1 MGTAYDYLAWRGDLT
16 FREAPLNEVD
26 CLLLSVISYL
36 DFQDIVPTSH
46 TDGTISM
53 MAAANAFLAR
63 HPDPKKQA
71 MGVLIPR
78 EIVKVFFEMKNTKR
92 FRNVEMKGYVNVIDP
107 ENEIQFS
114 AVTFLLGNGSAVV
127 TYRGTDDT
135 LVGWKED
142 MNMCF
147 LPVVPAQIKAVEYL
161 QSVADAYAGSLVLT
175 GHSKGGNLAVYAA
188 VHSER
193 AIRERIT
200 DVFSNDGPGF
210 GKSILDDPVY
220 LEMRPMIRSI
230 VPQSSIVGMLL
241 EHDENYTVVK
251 SRQKNGFLQHNGL
264 SWEILGG
271 EFVRLKEI
279 SNESKNTDRT
289 VNQWIRDMTPEQR
302 EEFAEAVYQLFSVE
316 GVKTLTDLVAVRK
329 KWLAHSKQLDPKVHE
344 TIQKMISALV
354 ALNAKN
360 TLGGIFKGK
369 AKASVPTES
378 AVSPV
383 DGVSADSAK

>member
-1 MGTAYDYLAWRGDLT
+1 MGTVYDYLDWRGDLT

-26 CLLLSVISYL
+26 CLLFSVISYL
-36 DFQDIVPTSH
+36 NFEGIVPEAH
-46 TDGTISM
+46 TDGTISI
-53 MAAANAFLAR
+53 MAAANGFLAR
-63 HPDPKKQA
+63 YPDPKKQA
-71 MGVLIPR
+71 MGMLIPR
-78 EIVKVFFEMKNTKR
+78 EIVKVFYKMKNTKR
-92 FRNVEMKGYVNVIDP
+92 FRNVEMKAFVNVIDL
-107 ENEIQFS
+107 EHEIQFS

-147 LPVVPAQIKAVEYL
+147 LPVVPAQEKAVTYL
-161 QSVADAYAGSLVLT
+161 HEAAEAYDGRLVLT

-188 VHSER
+188 VHAER
-193 AIRERIT
+193 VVRDRIT
-200 DVFSNDGPGF
+200 DVFSNDAPGF
-210 GKSILDDPVY
+210 GKSILNDPVY
-220 LEMRPMIRSI
+220 LEMRPLIRSI

-264 SWEILGG
+264 SWEIIGG
-271 EFVRLKEI
+271 SFVRLKEI
-279 SNESKNTDRT
+279 SSESKNTDRT

-329 KWLAHSKQLDPKVHE
+329 KWLAHSKSLDPKVHE
-344 TIQKMISALV
+344 TIQKMISSLI

-360 TLGGIFKGK
+360 AFGGIFR
-369 AKASVPTES
+369 AKPKQAQKSEN
-378 AVSPV
+378 VSMNEPNEP
-383 DGVSADSAK
+383 

>member
-1 MGTAYDYLAWRGDLT
+1 MGTVYDYLAWRGDLT

-26 CLLLSVISYL
+26 CLLFSVISYL
-36 DFQDIVPTSH
+36 DFKDIVPGGH
-46 TDGTISM
+46 TDGTISVM
-53 MAAANAFLAR
+53 SAANGFLNR
-63 HPDPKKQA
+63 YPEPKKQA

-78 EIVKVFFEMKNTKR
+78 EIVKVFSVMKDTKR
-92 FRNVEMKGYVNVIDP
+92 FRNVEMKGFVNLIDT
-107 ENEIQFS
+107 EHEIQFS

-127 TYRGTDDT
+127 AYRGTDDS

-147 LPVVPAQIKAVEYL
+147 LPVVPAQEKAVEYL
-161 QSVADAYAGSLVLT
+161 QAAADAYDGRLVLT

-193 AIRERIT
+193 TIRDRIT
-200 DVFSNDGPGF
+200 DVFSNDAPGF
-210 GKSILDDPVY
+210 GKSILDDHVY
-220 LEMRPMIRSI
+220 LEMRPLIRSI

-251 SRQKNGFLQHNGL
+251 SRQKTGFLQHNGL

-329 KWLAHSKQLDPKVHE
+329 KWLAHSKSLDPKVHE
-344 TIQKMISALV
+344 TIQKMISSLI

-360 TLGGIFKGK
+360 AFGGIFRAKPKK
-369 AKASVPTES
+369 APETDAASKKNDNQE
-378 AVSPV
+378 
-383 DGVSADSAK
+383 